1 MQMLRILV
9 SIAPRSYREAL
20 ALSFQRHRPEAE
32 VVIAAP
38 EVFEDEMRFFE
49 PHVAVCN
56 DGTSPEVRALALS
69 WVEILFNDDLHANV
83 SVDGRTETLRDVGVD
98 DLLEVL
104 AETERA
110 IPVSG

>member
-1 MQMLRILV
+1 MLRILV
-9 SIAPRSYREAL
+9 SLAPRSYREAL
-20 ALSFQRHRPEAE
+20 ALSLQRHRPESE

-38 EVFEDEMRFFE
+38 DLFEREVGRFE
-49 PHVAVCN
+49 PHMVVCN

-69 WVEILFNDDLHANV
+69 WVEILFIDDLHAYV
-83 SVDGRTETLRDVGVD
+83 SVDGRTETLKDVGVD

-104 AETERA
+104 DETESA